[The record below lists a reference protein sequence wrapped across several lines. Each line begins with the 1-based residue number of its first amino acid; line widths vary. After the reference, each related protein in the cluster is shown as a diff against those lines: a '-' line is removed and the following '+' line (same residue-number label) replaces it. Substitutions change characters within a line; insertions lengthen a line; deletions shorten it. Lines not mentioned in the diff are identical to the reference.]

1 MVSSWRRTLA
11 ATASRLR
18 RSWSI
23 WTVRP
28 VRVVASRPRV
38 AVLVDDGAQVGPPV
52 EGGAADPRAGGDG
65 GERDGLPGGGEL
77 GAGGLD
83 AGEVVVVSWHW
94 PGR

>member
-23 WTVRP
+23 CTASP
-28 VRVVASRPRV
+28 DKVVASRPRV
-38 AVLVDDGAQVGPPV
+38 RCYSTTCAQARPPV
-52 EGGAADPRAGGDG
+52 EGGPADPGAVGYFP
-65 GERDGLPGGGEL
+65 ERDGLPGRGEF

-83 AGEVVVVSWHW
+83 LGLLVVVSWH
-94 PGR
+94 GHE